1 MVIQGASRSPEDDQ
15 ARGKPL
21 WNEQGK
27 ARLRRQR
34 ISRQKPLRP
43 YEKEDWEQGL
53 VQSTRSSI
61 IIIIII
67 FGLPLLLDQK
77 VQRRAFSLQVNPRQ
91 SSLSKTSL
99 VSVQERAVH
108 LVTSHLSVFVHLSL
122 LS

>member
-1 MVIQGASRSPEDDQ
+1 MGTGIGSE
-15 ARGKPL
+15 
-21 WNEQGK
+21 
-27 ARLRRQR
+27 
-34 ISRQKPLRP
+34 
-43 YEKEDWEQGL
+43 YEKFKKIII
-53 VQSTRSSI
+53 T

-67 FGLPLLLDQK
+67 FGFPLLLDQK